1 MLEALWTMAQLLT
14 LVSSLAIVLVLL
26 ARPLLQR
33 SFGSELAYMAWAAV
47 PLALLAVLVPQAP
60 SPVPHPVVS
69 GWTAQTMSAVQASIQ
84 QAPTDPRPW
93 LLAIWCLGALAML
106 VSMARTQRRFAR
118 QVARQPGQAFDCCEQ
133 ASPAVFG
140 LWRPRIVLPV
150 DFATRYDV
158 HEQALLLAHE
168 HEHLRRNDIPA
179 QALASVLRCVF
190 WFNPLM
196 HLAARRFRLDQEL
209 ACDAAVLRRH
219 PRERRRYGEAMLK
232 TQLAA
237 LSLPLGCHWPSCHPL
252 KERITMLKQSAPGPA
267 RRRFGSSVIA
277 AGLAVLALGA
287 WAAQPS
293 EAAKAGMKPLQA
305 LTDDDVIVQPKYPAA
320 AVKEGIGGLV
330 VLDLLIGD
338 DGIPTDIRV
347 HRADPEG
354 VFEKQAVEAAREWRF
369 NAGREGRRGDKVEG
383 WIRVP
388 VKFTPPATTPPSAS
402 PSPAESEA

>member
-1 MLEALWTMAQLLT
+1 MLEAFWKAAQLLT
-14 LVSSLAIVLVLL
+14 LASSLAIVLVLL
-26 ARPLLQR
+26 VRPLLQR
-33 SFGSELAYMAWAAV
+33 SFGPELTYLAWAAV
-47 PLALLAVLVPQAP
+47 PLVLLAVLVPQAP
-60 SPVPHPVVS
+60 SPLPHPADA
-69 GWTAQTMSAVQASIQ
+69 GWTGQAMAAVQATIL

-106 VSMARTQRRFAR
+106 VTLARTQRRFAR
-118 QVARQPGQAFDCCEQ
+118 QVSRQPGQDFDRSEQ

-140 LWRPRIVLPV
+140 LWRPRIVLPG
-150 DFATRYDV
+150 DFRTRYDSQ
-158 HEQALLLAHE
+158 EQALLLAHE
-168 HEHLRRNDIPA
+168 REHLRRNDIPA
-179 QALASVLRCVF
+179 QALASLLRCLF
-190 WFNPLM
+190 WFNPLV

-267 RRRFGSSVIA
+267 RRRIGSGVIA

-293 EAAKAGMKPLQA
+293 EPSKDDMKPLQV
-305 LTDDDVIVQPKYPAA
+305 LTDDDIIVHPKYPAA

-330 VLDLLIGD
+330 VLDLLVGQ
-338 DGIPTDIRV
+338 DGVPTDIRV

-354 VFEKQAVEAAREWRF
+354 VFDKQAVEAARQWRF
-369 NAGREGRRGDKVEG
+369 NAGREGRRGSKVEG

-388 VKFTPPATTPPSAS
+388 VKFTPPAMTTPSES
-402 PSPAESEA
+402 PPPVESVT